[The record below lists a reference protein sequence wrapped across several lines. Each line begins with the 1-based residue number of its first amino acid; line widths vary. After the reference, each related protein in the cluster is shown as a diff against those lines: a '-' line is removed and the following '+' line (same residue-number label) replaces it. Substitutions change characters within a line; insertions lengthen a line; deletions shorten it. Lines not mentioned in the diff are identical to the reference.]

1 MYGDFLSN
9 SESNCHS
16 GTIWFASIRGGR
28 MEVLAASG
36 LKARMLP
43 ANADLPHSLEER
55 TMERSSVDVEIT
67 L

>member
-1 MYGDFLSN
+1 
-9 SESNCHS
+9 
-16 GTIWFASIRGGR
+16 
-28 MEVLAASG
+28 MEVPAASG